1 MMKTNFH
8 THTFRCGHAVGNEE
22 AMVKSA
28 IEEGIEEMCIR
39 DRCKYTLKIMDVLH
53 R

>member
-1 MMKTNFH
+1 MKTNFH

-28 IEEGIEEMCIR
+28 IEVMKLGFSDMSLPRQNIS
-39 DRCKYTLKIMDVLH
+39 
-53 R
+53 